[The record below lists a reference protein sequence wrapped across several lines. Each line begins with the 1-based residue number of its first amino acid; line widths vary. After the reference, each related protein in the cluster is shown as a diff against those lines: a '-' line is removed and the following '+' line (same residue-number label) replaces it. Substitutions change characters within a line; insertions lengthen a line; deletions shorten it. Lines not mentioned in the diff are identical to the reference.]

1 MLCVDARIWG
11 GDRRKSAGG
20 SGRSFVDLANA
31 PLQEGI
37 RDFLKRRTAY
47 DVLPVSFRLIVLDT
61 SLFVRKS
68 LKILV
73 QNSRSITEG
82 SGLI

>member
-1 MLCVDARIWG
+1 MHESVEEIGASQQEGLVGPLSIN
-11 GDRRKSAGG
+11 
-20 SGRSFVDLANA
+20 LANA

-68 LKILV
+68 LNILV